1 MLRPL
6 PDLNMEFFAEGKAW
20 LVGIFSKDFTYSSI
34 EREVRLPSSNNLDT
48 LNEGVSAIDR
58 LIPIKVPV

>member
-1 MLRPL
+1 MLRPF

-34 EREVRLPSSNNLDT
+34 EREARLPSSSNLDT
-48 LNEGVSAIDR
+48 LIEGVSAIDR
-58 LIPIKVPV
+58 LIPIKEPV

>member
-48 LNEGVSAIDR
+48 LIEGVSAIDR
-58 LIPIKVPV
+58 LIPIKEPV